1 MDTSGATNS
10 RPDGGRAPSDRQ
22 TGPVRDWPL
31 VGREAALAELRELV
45 TGPQPHGVVL
55 AGPSGVGK
63 TSLGRACV
71 RAAAE
76 DGIDT
81 VEVTATRSAA
91 QLPFG
96 AVAPLLDVAAPGRA
110 AAGDR
115 ADLLHRSV
123 AALAARAE
131 DRGLLLFVDDAH
143 LLDDASATLVHQIA
157 VSGAAVVLATVR
169 SGDPAPDPVVAL
181 WKDGLAERVEVA
193 GLDAET
199 TAALLVAVLD
209 GPVDPATA
217 ALLTERSQGNALF
230 IRELVEGALDD
241 GSLRAD
247 DGIWRLVGE
256 IAPSAR
262 LVEIVEARLGRL
274 DPDERALLELVAYG
288 EPLGQAELTT
298 LSDLGIA
305 EALERRGLLASHLDG
320 RRLQVRLAHPLYGDV
335 VRARTPV
342 VRARAIAES
351 LADAVEQAGTSR
363 HDDAL
368 RIATWRLTAGDGDPR
383 LLLEGATIARWR
395 DDFPLAERLARAA
408 ADAGAGFDAD
418 LLAAHVTGLLGRP
431 DDADAE
437 LAGLEQRV
445 DDDAERSRVAIA
457 RFDTSAVWTAVDDDD
472 VLGTALAAVADPT
485 WRDRLEARRLAVVLN
500 AEGPRAAVD
509 AAGPVLARAEG
520 EALAFASLVAAYGL
534 ARCGR
539 IEEALAL
546 SEQGA
551 AARREVDSPL
561 AWPAWWHAVTGCMA
575 LLYAGRFDEATEI
588 AGDQHRDAVAEGVTE
603 AQAMFALL
611 EATAA
616 ADRGRV
622 RTAVRRAREALGVHQ
637 ALDRPVLVR
646 QDLIVSATAAALTGD
661 AAAASADLAE
671 LDALGLPPVRR
682 DEVDLL
688 GARGWTAAAAGDLPG
703 ARAHLERAAALG
715 ATIGDAVGEAAAL
728 HGLARLGRPG
738 DVRER
743 LATIAAEVGGVLVPA
758 RLAHAEALAT
768 GDAVALDEVATRFED
783 MGADLLAAEAA
794 ADAAVALRRAG
805 DPRAAAAAERR
816 AGDLAAQAEDPVT
829 PALQGVET
837 RAVLTPAERETA
849 VLAANGRANKEI
861 AAQLHLSPRTVENRL
876 QRVYDKLGISGRGE
890 LGEVLDK
897 AG

>member
-1 MDTSGATNS
+1 M
-10 RPDGGRAPSDRQ
+10 
-22 TGPVRDWPL
+22 
-31 VGREAALAELRELV
+31 
-45 TGPQPHGVVL
+45 
-55 AGPSGVGK
+55 
-63 TSLGRACV
+63 
-71 RAAAE
+71 
-76 DGIDT
+76 
-81 VEVTATRSAA
+81 
-91 QLPFG
+91 
-96 AVAPLLDVAAPGRA
+96 
-110 AAGDR
+110 
-115 ADLLHRSV
+115 
-123 AALAARAE
+123 
-131 DRGLLLFVDDAH
+131 
-143 LLDDASATLVHQIA
+143 
-157 VSGAAVVLATVR
+157 
-169 SGDPAPDPVVAL
+169 
-181 WKDGLAERVEVA
+181 
-193 GLDAET
+193 
-199 TAALLVAVLD
+199 LD

-217 ALLTERSQGNALF
+217 ALLAERSQGNALF

-335 VRARTPV
+335 VRARTPA

-351 LADAVEQAGTSR
+351 LAGAVEQAGTAR
-363 HDDAL
+363 HEDAL
-368 RIATWRLTAGDGDPR
+368 RVATWRLTAGDGDPR

-437 LAGLEQRV
+437 LAELEERV

-539 IEEALAL
+539 IDEALAL
-546 SEQGA
+546 SAEGA

-561 AWPAWWHAVTGCMA
+561 AWPEWWHAVTGCMA
-575 LLYAGRFDEATEI
+575 LLYAGRFDEATAM
-588 AGDQHRDAVAEGVTE
+588 AGDEHRDAVAEGVTE

-622 RTAVRRAREALGVHQ
+622 RTAGRRAREALAVHQ

-646 QDLIVSATAAALTGD
+646 QDLIVSAMAAALTGD

-703 ARAHLERAAALG
+703 RAPTSSARPRWAPRSATPSARPPRCTASPVWVGPATCASGWRRSPPRWAASSCRPASPTPRRWPQATPSRSTRSPPGSRTWAPTCWPPRPPPTPRSPSAGPAIRGARPPPSAGPATSRRRPRTRSPPRCRAS
-715 ATIGDAVGEAAAL
+715 
-728 HGLARLGRPG
+728 RPG
-738 DVRER
+738 RC
-743 LATIAAEVGGVLVPA
+743 
-758 RLAHAEALAT
+758 
-768 GDAVALDEVATRFED
+768 
-783 MGADLLAAEAA
+783 
-794 ADAAVALRRAG
+794 
-805 DPRAAAAAERR
+805 
-816 AGDLAAQAEDPVT
+816 
-829 PALQGVET
+829 
-837 RAVLTPAERETA
+837 
-849 VLAANGRANKEI
+849 
-861 AAQLHLSPRTVENRL
+861 
-876 QRVYDKLGISGRGE
+876 
-890 LGEVLDK
+890 
-897 AG
+897 